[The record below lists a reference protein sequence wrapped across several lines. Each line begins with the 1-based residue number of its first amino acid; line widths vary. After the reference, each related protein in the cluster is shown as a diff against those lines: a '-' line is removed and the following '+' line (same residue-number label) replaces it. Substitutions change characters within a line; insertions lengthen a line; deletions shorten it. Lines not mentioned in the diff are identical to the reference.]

1 MIKINK
7 EQLQMEGSTNEL
19 LTEISSAFATLAK
32 DTDRT
37 MLMSMFLSGFYVLQA
52 EVNGGDMIKAIDMFK
67 EDTKEA
73 LNIISQYMKVKGNT
87 LDEKT
92 KNIFGTE
99 D

>member
-7 EQLQMEGSTNEL
+7 EQLQMEGPVNEL
-19 LTEISSAFATLAK
+19 LTEISSAFASLAN
-32 DTDRT
+32 DTDRKL
-37 MLMSMFLSGFYVLQA
+37 LMSMFLSGFYVLQA

-73 LNIISQYMKVKGNT
+73 LNIISQYMKMEGNT

-99 D
+99 N